1 MRSIKSRRFLF
12 AGAIGIL
19 VVVALM
25 SFGERA
31 RHGHYHFDGGRGW
44 DSPPSASLDAGH
56 AQLHFVIRPHATIV
70 LDRGETTECLILPIE
85 VPTPQAATLRGWFR
99 LRPPPQA

>member
-1 MRSIKSRRFLF
+1 MLI
-12 AGAIGIL
+12 I
-19 VVVALM
+19 VVLM

-44 DSPPSASLDAGH
+44 DFAPNASLDAGH
-56 AQLHFVIRPHATIV
+56 AQLHFVIRPREVAAPERI
-70 LDRGETTECLILPIE
+70 ETAVALHVSPLESSLPRLTLI
-85 VPTPQAATLRGWFR
+85 RGWWH